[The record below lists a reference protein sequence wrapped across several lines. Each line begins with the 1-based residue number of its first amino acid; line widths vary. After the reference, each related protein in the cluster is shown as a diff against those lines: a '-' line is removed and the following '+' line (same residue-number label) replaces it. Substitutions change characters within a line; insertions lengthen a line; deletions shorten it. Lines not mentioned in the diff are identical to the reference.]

1 MSTMH
6 DDTKTIEIPTT
17 LAERVVTPMEYM
29 ARFHQV
35 LQALDLPAELD
46 GTHVRYGEMSS
57 AEGEMVEPV
66 MRLIDARFARVRH
79 EGEVAFV

>member
-1 MSTMH
+1 MH

-46 GTHVRYGEMSS
+46 GTHVRYGEMSR